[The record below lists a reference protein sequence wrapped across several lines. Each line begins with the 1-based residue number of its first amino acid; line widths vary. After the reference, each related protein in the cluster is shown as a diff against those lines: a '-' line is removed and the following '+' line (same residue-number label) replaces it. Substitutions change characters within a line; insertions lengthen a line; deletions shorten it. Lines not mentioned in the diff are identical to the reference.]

1 MPCAGSGL
9 RAAWP
14 SLLGVC
20 SSDHVPSVEDRP
32 MIGATLRITE
42 DMQAGFAYGA
52 ATIAIVVIALLI
64 FLEDRR

>member
-1 MPCAGSGL
+1 
-9 RAAWP
+9 
-14 SLLGVC
+14 
-20 SSDHVPSVEDRP
+20 